1 MNVSEPFIRRPV
13 MTTVVTAA
21 LLLFGLFA
29 YRLLPVSE
37 LPNVDFPTI
46 SVSASLPGA
55 DPQTMAATV
64 ATPLE
69 RQFSTI
75 AGIDSMSSVSST
87 GSARI
92 TLQFDLSRNIDA
104 AAQDVQTAIAQTAR
118 QLPQSMPSLPT
129 LRKVN
134 PADSSIIYLGF
145 SAQRLPLT
153 TLDEYAETRVADQLS
168 TLPGVAQVLVF
179 GSQKYAIRLYLNP
192 YALSARGLSLD
203 QVSTAVQAA
212 NSNLP
217 TGTLD
222 GVTRSYNVTA
232 AGQLK
237 EAAAYNSLVLAYT
250 NGAPVRLRD
259 VGYAVDSVEN
269 DKSITRFNG
278 RPAIVLAIKRQPGA
292 NTVQVV
298 QQVRALL
305 PTLSKQAPG
314 DARLDVIYDRAE
326 FIHSSIQEV
335 KFSLL
340 LAVVLVVGVIF
351 LFLRTVRATLISALA
366 LPSSILGTFAVMSLL
381 GFSLDNL
388 SLMALTLS
396 VGFIVDD
403 AIVVLENI
411 VRYREQGL
419 PRLQAA
425 LRGSRE
431 IGFTVISMTLSLVA
445 VFIPILF
452 MGGILG
458 RLFAEFALTVAVAIL
473 ISGAVSL
480 TLTPMLCS
488 RFLDEHEQHGRLYFI
503 LERGFE
509 RARAGYA
516 TGLVWSVDH
525 WRVMLLF
532 TGAILLATAYLFT
545 ILPKGFIPEED
556 TGQIIGNT
564 RAPEGITF
572 QELDRLQSRVAAIVQ
587 ANPNVASV
595 MSSAGQ
601 GSGGVQGGN
610 IGRLI
615 IRLKPRDERSADAN
629 AIIQQL
635 RRSVARVHEMQV
647 FFQNPPAIRIGGMS
661 SNSTYQYVLQGED
674 ITSLNRAAGAMEARL
689 KSLPGIQDV
698 NSDLELNNPQ
708 IDVTILRDQAAALG
722 VDIEQIQSALYSAY
736 GGRQISTIYKAS
748 DEYEVLLQLAP
759 QYQQDLTAL
768 NALYVQTRSNTLV
781 PLSAVAKITPGV
793 GPLQV
798 SHYAQLPSVTLSF
811 NLAPGESLGA
821 MTQRIADLAAEAL
834 PAGVS
839 GVFAG
844 TAETF
849 QESMVNL
856 PILLVITVLL
866 IYMVL
871 AILYEHFIHPLT
883 ILTALPLAI
892 VGALIS
898 LLIFGEQL
906 NIFSFV
912 GLLMLIGLV
921 KKNGIIMIDFA
932 IHLRRGQ
939 GMPAREAIIEA
950 CLTRFR
956 PIMMTTLAAIL
967 GTLPIALGLGAGSE
981 ARRPLGIAI
990 VGGLLF
996 SQLLTLYITPAFY
1009 VAMERLSTAWQQ
1021 RRKPRTGELTEE
1033 THDLDL
1039 DDAGVGHVHRD

>member
-1 MNVSEPFIRRPV
+1 MNLSAPFIRRPV

-21 LLLFGLFA
+21 VLLFGLFA

-46 SVSASLPGA
+46 TIRASLPGA

-87 GSARI
+87 GSTRI

-118 QLPQSMPSLPT
+118 RLPQDMPSLPA

-145 SAQRLPLT
+145 SARRLPLT
-153 TLDEYAETRVADQLS
+153 ELDEYAETRVAAQLS

-179 GSQKYAIRLYLNP
+179 GSRKYAVRLYLNP
-192 YALSARGLSLD
+192 YALSARGLSLE

-217 TGTLD
+217 SGTLE
-222 GVTRSYNVTA
+222 GATRSYNVTA

-237 EAAAYNSLVLAYT
+237 EAAAYNSLILAYVD
-250 NGAPVRLRD
+250 GAPVRLRD
-259 VGYAVDSVEN
+259 VGRAVDSVEN
-269 DKSITRFNG
+269 DKSITRYDG

-292 NTVQVV
+292 NTVEVV
-298 QQVRALL
+298 QRVRALL
-305 PTLSKQAPG
+305 PTLSEQAPG

-326 FIHSSIQEV
+326 FIHSSIEEV

-340 LAVVLVVGVIF
+340 LAVVLVIGVIF

-366 LPSSILGTFAVMSLL
+366 LPSSILGTFAVMWLL

-388 SLMALTLS
+388 SLMALTLA

-419 PRLQAA
+419 PRMQAA
-425 LRGSRE
+425 LKGSRE

-445 VFIPILF
+445 VFIPIIF

-458 RLFAEFALTVAVAIL
+458 RLFVEFALTVAVAIL
-473 ISGAVSL
+473 ISGVVSL

-488 RFLDEHEQHGRLYFI
+488 RFLSESQQHGRLYFI
-503 LERGFE
+503 FERGFE

-516 TGLVWSVDH
+516 LGLVWSVDH

-532 TGAILLATAYLFT
+532 TGAILLVTAYLFT

-556 TGQIIGNT
+556 TGQIVGNT

-572 QELDRLQSRVAAIVQ
+572 QELDQLQSRVAAIVQ
-587 ANPNVASV
+587 DNPNVASV

-601 GSGGVQGGN
+601 GSGGDQGSN

-615 IRLKPRDERSADAN
+615 IRLKSRDERAADAK
-629 AIIQQL
+629 AVIQQL
-635 RRSVARVHEMQV
+635 RRNVARVHEMQV
-647 FFQNPPAIRIGGMS
+647 FFQNPPAIRIGSMS
-661 SNSTYQYVLQGED
+661 SNSQYQYVLQGQD
-674 ITSLNRAAGAMEARL
+674 IDTLNRAAGALQARL
-689 KSLPGIQDV
+689 KTLPGIQDV
-698 NSDLELNNPQ
+698 SSDLELNNPQ
-708 IDVTILRDQAAALG
+708 IDVTIMRDQAAALG
-722 VDIEQIQSALYSAY
+722 VNIEQIQSALYSAY

-748 DEYEVLLQLAP
+748 DEYSVLLQLAP
-759 QYQQDLTAL
+759 QYQQDLEAL
-768 NALYVQTRSNTLV
+768 SALYVQTRSNTLV
-781 PLSAVAKITPGV
+781 PLSTVAKVTPGI

-798 SHYAQLPSVTLSF
+798 SHYGQLPSVTLSF
-811 NLAPGESLGA
+811 NLASGESLGDV
-821 MTQRIADLAAEAL
+821 TQRIAGLAAVTL

-844 TAETF
+844 TAGTF
-849 QESMVNL
+849 QQSMVNL
-856 PILLVITVLL
+856 PILLVITILL

-883 ILTALPLAI
+883 ILTALPLA
-892 VGALIS
+892 VLGALIS

-906 NIFSFV
+906 NVFSFV
-912 GLLMLIGLV
+912 GLLMLVGLV

-932 IHLRRGQ
+932 IHLRRSR
-939 GMPAREAIIEA
+939 GMAAREAIIES

-967 GTLPIALGLGAGSE
+967 GTLPIALGFGAGSE

-1021 RRKPRTGELTEE
+1021 RRKPQIEELTAEAL
-1033 THDLDL
+1033 DLDL
-1039 DDAGVGHVHRD
+1039 GEAGAGRLHRD